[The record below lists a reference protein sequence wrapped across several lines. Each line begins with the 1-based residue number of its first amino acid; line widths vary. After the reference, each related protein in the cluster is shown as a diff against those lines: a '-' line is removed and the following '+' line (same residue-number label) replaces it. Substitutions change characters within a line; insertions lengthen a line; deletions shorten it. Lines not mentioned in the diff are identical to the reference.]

1 MKLDQNIK
9 WAILVTGWG
18 RNAKDTVKAF
28 AKEKLKH
35 STINLVIYEN
45 EPCGAKDY
53 AEKHGIETLQVL
65 RKNFTSM
72 QAYQQQLINAIQ
84 KRNIDYVF
92 MLNFKYI
99 IKDNMLE
106 AFPNKILNIHPSLFP
121 SFLATKTAIQDALDF
136 GVKVTGITTHVI
148 DDKIDEGT
156 IICQRAI
163 KVKENDTFD
172 TLYPKFA
179 KQGKKII
186 LETIA
191 EIERKHF
198 AINATEV

>member
-1 MKLDQNIK
+1 MKLDHDIK

-18 RNAKDTVKAF
+18 RNAKDTLKAF
-28 AKEKLKH
+28 VKKKLNN
-35 STINLVIYEN
+35 STINLVIYES

-65 RKNFTSM
+65 RKNFTSNLK
-72 QAYQQQLINAIQ
+72 YQDHLITEIK

-99 IKDNMLE
+99 IKENMLN
-106 AFPNKILNIHPSLFP
+106 AFSNRIVNIHPSLFP
-121 SFLATKTAIQDALDF
+121 SFLATKTAIQDALDY
-136 GVKVTGITTHVI
+136 GVKVTGITTHII

-156 IICQRAI
+156 ILCQTPI
-163 KVKENDTFD
+163 KVAATDTFD

-179 KQGKKII
+179 KKGKKII
-186 LETIA
+186 LDTIA
-191 EIERKHF
+191 EIEKKH
-198 AINATEV
+198 IDKLP

>member
-1 MKLDQNIK
+1 MKLDHDIK

-18 RNAKDTVKAF
+18 RNAKDTLKAF
-28 AKEKLKH
+28 VKKKLNN
-35 STINLVIYEN
+35 STINLVIYES

-65 RKNFTSM
+65 RKNFTSNLK
-72 QAYQQQLINAIQ
+72 YRDHLITEIK

-99 IKDNMLE
+99 IKENMLN
-106 AFPNKILNIHPSLFP
+106 AFSNRIVNIHPSLFP
-121 SFLATKTAIQDALDF
+121 SFLATKTAIQDALDY
-136 GVKVTGITTHVI
+136 GVKVTGITTHII

-156 IICQRAI
+156 ILCQTPI
-163 KVKENDTFD
+163 KVAATDTFD

-179 KQGKKII
+179 KKGKKII
-186 LETIA
+186 LDTIA
-191 EIERKHF
+191 EIEKKH
-198 AINATEV
+198 IDKLP

>member
-1 MKLDQNIK
+1 MKLDHDIK

-18 RNAKDTVKAF
+18 RNAKDTLKAF
-28 AKEKLKH
+28 VKKKLNN
-35 STINLVIYEN
+35 STINLVIYES

-65 RKNFTSM
+65 RKNFTSNLK
-72 QAYQQQLINAIQ
+72 YQDHLITEIK

-99 IKDNMLE
+99 IKENMLN
-106 AFPNKILNIHPSLFP
+106 AFSNRIVNIHPSLFP
-121 SFLATKTAIQDALDF
+121 SFLATKTAIQDALDY
-136 GVKVTGITTHVI
+136 GVKVTGITTHII

-156 IICQRAI
+156 ILCQTPI
-163 KVKENDTFD
+163 KVATTDTFD

-179 KQGKKII
+179 KKGKKII
-186 LETIA
+186 LDTIA
-191 EIERKHF
+191 EIEKKH
-198 AINATEV
+198 IDKLP

>member
-1 MKLDQNIK
+1 MKLDHDIK

-18 RNAKDTVKAF
+18 RNAKDTLKAF
-28 AKEKLKH
+28 VKKKLNN
-35 STINLVIYEN
+35 STINLVIYES

-65 RKNFTSM
+65 RKNFTSNLK
-72 QAYQQQLINAIQ
+72 YQDHLITEIK

-99 IKDNMLE
+99 IKENMLN
-106 AFPNKILNIHPSLFP
+106 AFSNRIVNIHPSLFP
-121 SFLATKTAIQDALDF
+121 SFLATKTAIQDALDY
-136 GVKVTGITTHVI
+136 GVKVTGITTHII

-156 IICQRAI
+156 ILCQTPI
-163 KVKENDTFD
+163 KVADTDTFD

-179 KQGKKII
+179 KKGKKII
-186 LETIA
+186 LDTIA
-191 EIERKHF
+191 EIEKKH
-198 AINATEV
+198 IDKLP